1 MLVQS
6 DLPPEVFDGPE
17 DGETVLEHNV
27 SSMPPQSAPADAAA
41 LPADAQR
48 LLHAL
53 ALTGGQREAAAHMLG
68 MSRVTLWRRMKSFG
82 LV

>member
-1 MLVQS
+1 LKHS
-6 DLPPEVFDGPE
+6 AS
-17 DGETVLEHNV
+17 TT
-27 SSMPPQSAPADAAA
+27 PPQSAPADAAA